1 MCNCRNRNDGDRIT
15 SRIIM
20 ELIKYP
26 RTRHLE
32 GSRLQ
37 IGDLSDDQR
46 IADLAGK
53 LLIVEEKVDGAN
65 CALSYEADAIP
76 RLQSRG
82 HFLTGG
88 HRERHFDLFKTW
100 ASVHAARLF
109 EALGCRYIMYG
120 EWMYAKHTVFYDQ
133 LPSYFL
139 EFDLYDRFSEQ
150 FLSTAQRR
158 EVLFGLPVMPVPVV
172 HKGEVA
178 SVEQVRSLVRS
189 SLFKSSQWRQSL
201 QEAAEISGN
210 RMEMVEQQTED
221 SDLSE
226 GLYLKLEDDRNVV
239 GRFKFVRAD
248 FVQAIAASDGHWQSR
263 PILPNRLADG
273 VDIFAETL
281 GVKGAYDDCSSI

>member
-1 MCNCRNRNDGDRIT
+1 
-15 SRIIM
+15 M

-37 IGDLSDDQR
+37 IGDLPDDQK
-46 IADLAGK
+46 IADLVGK
-53 LLIVEEKVDGAN
+53 SLIVEEKVDGAN
-65 CALSYEADAIP
+65 CALSFDTDGMP

-88 HRERHFDLFKTW
+88 YRERHFDLLKTW
-100 ASVHAARLF
+100 ASVHAARLY
-109 EALGCRYIMYG
+109 EALGTRFVMYG

-139 EFDLYDRFSEQ
+139 EFDLYDRSSDQ

-172 HKGEVA
+172 HEGEISSAEQLKGLVKP
-178 SVEQVRSLVRS
+178 SLY
-189 SLFKSSQWRQSL
+189 KSGNWQQSL
-201 QEAAEISGN
+201 QEAAEMSGS

-226 GLYLKLEDDRNVV
+226 GVYVKLEDEKAVL

-248 FVQAIAASDGHWQSR
+248 FIQAIAASDGHWQSR
-263 PILPNRLADG
+263 PILPNRLAEG